1 MTWGAWRGCTLSSNV
16 KASSLRNRLHQCS
29 FVACDRICDLCDVS
43 LSWSRSCWNRRAAV
57 GWRRRTLPSIPPNL
71 MISSGKSKQLFK
83 NTHVKK
89 KVYYHS
95 RNVVLIVLNAHNVYW
110 AHFKFTNSSA
120 FTECLFWRVNNLWQT
135 IRFISF
141 NMAFGHGW
149 ARSLK
154 WARHQEFSAGRKI
167 GPQPT
172 SRPLSSGWASV
183 INRDT
188 ISNLCRSRTCPWISR
203 WMQNIRFNP
212 GNIVSLFRGRG
223 ECSPYILFSEY
234 FAARQGCWAGITVT
248 SCILLWLL
256 RPRRSPLPAKALR
269 YSYH

>member
-1 MTWGAWRGCTLSSNV
+1 MNWGAWRGCTLSSNV

-43 LSWSRSCWNRRAAV
+43 PGAAEIEGLQLGDGIGLSRPSLPTLWSHLGNPNSC
-57 GWRRRTLPSIPPNL
+57 
-71 MISSGKSKQLFK
+71 SKIH
-83 NTHVKK
+83 TRKK

-110 AHFKFTNSSA
+110 VHFKFTNSSA

-135 IRFISF
+135 IHFISF

-154 WARHQEFSAGRKI
+154 WARHQEFSAGRKKI

-183 INRDT
+183 INRDM
-188 ISNLCRSRTCPWISR
+188 ISNLCRSRTCPWISC
-203 WMQNIRFNP
+203 WMQKIRFNP
-212 GNIVSLFRGRG
+212 RNIVSLFRGRG